1 MLEHENQK
9 LPHQIQSIAILQY
22 FTYWIQPLLDSKCG
36 IQQWIYTKLLVAG
49 MASNE
54 IAGLVM
60 LLL

>member
-1 MLEHENQK
+1 MLEHEHQK

-22 FTYWIQPLLDSKCG
+22 FTYWIQPLLYSKCA

-54 IAGLVM
+54 IGW
-60 LLL
+60 

>member
-1 MLEHENQK
+1 MLEHEHQK

-22 FTYWIQPLLDSKCG
+22 FTDWIQPLLDSKRD